1 MLDADICRHIIINQ
15 QTGRLGTGRSK
26 KPEKPPALSVLKVML
41 SMYRSGTPKMPASPS
56 WESSVL

>member
-41 SMYRSGTPKMPASPS
+41 SMYRSGTPKMPAS
-56 WESSVL
+56 